1 MIGENV
7 YKYLDLTE
15 EYLDIK
21 TYQENYQIVEDRY
34 ILKSPKYS
42 MRLFNWNKYLS
53 QFPFLPKEGA
63 GAIASPDQFEI
74 KCFLLIDGKEIEYR
88 SNSFALEK

>member
-53 QFPFLPKEGA
+53 QFPFLPKEGLVLL
-63 GAIASPDQFEI
+63 P
-74 KCFLLIDGKEIEYR
+74 LLISLKLSASY
-88 SNSFALEK
+88 